1 MIQYKFNNIYYDF
14 HNDYYCQKLFYSD
27 NELFIYLNHIE
38 ENKNVI
44 FNFIN
49 VTIANFSFYSQIKE
63 TEGFTIDT
71 LYRGRF
77 EAKGKLKELSDD
89 SRGYFYLEFYEGQKI
104 EFWAEYIVLKTE

>member
-1 MIQYKFNNIYYDF
+1 MINVTLIPLFENLIQYKFSNIYYDF

-27 NELFIYLNHIE
+27 NELFIYLNHIK

-49 VTIANFSFYSQIKE
+49 VTIANFSFYPPIKE

-77 EAKGKLKELSDD
+77 ETKGKLKELSDD
-89 SRGYFYLEFYEGQKI
+89 RRGYFYLEFYEGQKD
-104 EFWAEYIVLKTE
+104 